1 MTDNTGE
8 KIAAPQKSFMTVGPT
23 LHYSHSNVRRCWLL
37 AMGVYLLASLFWTK
51 ITGTSAL
58 PGLANALARDSWCLG
73 EIILAPISIY
83 EYPWQIFVLGLVMG
97 ILAAGPVVVSQL
109 LSFRYSLLMI
119 VSVVVFAKL
128 PLFGLSLVVSC
139 IAVACRPLRFRS
151 RFIAIILCMSP
162 QMLYWGI
169 YGSVAA
175 ADPIKFGFSYA
186 PWICSWFT
194 GVAIAGIVIGIG
206 HYTRYKPG
214 LVWAVTLVVLGIA
227 FALFEGKISSSELD
241 YQLYVAGN
249 NPETASE
256 FHDRDMSEI
265 ITEAMSEPETQSF
278 LEVGVWSID
287 PSLLR
292 EELKDELKEKL
303 IQGQWPSWFNVP
315 EEVNFQAKRK
325 LLTDEY
331 DKFIDK
337 RGASKKKSVALYY
350 KAMVNEY
357 TPDGRIFVEEETL
370 HFYSDYPH
378 RQTLPIWYQLYKEFP
393 QSAESLEARWRIA
406 VHLAGQGDFTRATD
420 HCEVAIAMGK
430 GHLKNLQ
437 EKQTTESSFLT
448 AFTSPSQTAMT
459 VHKLN
464 ELNIKIQKFTVLIGV
479 GNRTE
484 SKESEERLARFVLLN
499 PHSLE
504 YSEQLDA
511 LLDETE
517 KNDPLRDNILL
528 ARILPQGDSQLK
540 AKELKEL
547 SEKFA
552 NTDGGVEALYE
563 LAMLNIRFQKVPETG
578 EEEKKRYLTEARD
591 ILKGFIEMYPESIL
605 AIQAKTM
612 LERLPAGE

>member
-1 MTDNTGE
+1 M
-8 KIAAPQKSFMTVGPT
+8 
-23 LHYSHSNVRRCWLL
+23 
-37 AMGVYLLASLFWTK
+37 
-51 ITGTSAL
+51 
-58 PGLANALARDSWCLG
+58 
-73 EIILAPISIY
+73 
-83 EYPWQIFVLGLVMG
+83 
-97 ILAAGPVVVSQL
+97 
-109 LSFRYSLLMI
+109 
-119 VSVVVFAKL
+119 
-128 PLFGLSLVVSC
+128 
-139 IAVACRPLRFRS
+139 
-151 RFIAIILCMSP
+151 
-162 QMLYWGI
+162 
-169 YGSVAA
+169 
-175 ADPIKFGFSYA
+175 
-186 PWICSWFT
+186 
-194 GVAIAGIVIGIG
+194 
-206 HYTRYKPG
+206 
-214 LVWAVTLVVLGIA
+214 VWSVTLVVLGIA

-249 NPETASE
+249 NPETAQE

-292 EELKDELKEKL
+292 EELKDELKDKL
-303 IQGQWPSWFNVP
+303 IQGQWPAWFNIP
-315 EEVNFQAKRK
+315 EGVNFQAKRK
-325 LLTDEY
+325 LLVDEY
-331 DKFIDK
+331 NKFINK
-337 RGASKKKSVALYY
+337 RGTSPKKSVALYY

-357 TPDGRIFVEEETL
+357 TPDGRSFVQYETL

-378 RQTLPIWYQLYKEFP
+378 RQTLPIWYKLQKEFP
-393 QSAESLEARWRIA
+393 LSAESIEAKWRIA
-406 VHLAGQGDFTRATD
+406 VHQAGQGDFVKATG
-420 HCEVAIAMGK
+420 HCEVAIVM
-430 GHLKNLQ
+430 LKEFLKKLE

-448 AFTSPSQTAMT
+448 AFTRPAQTAMT
-459 VHKLN
+459 VHKLD

-540 AKELKEL
+540 VKQLKEF

-563 LAMLNIRFQKVPETG
+563 LAMLNIRLQKIPETS
-578 EEEKKRYLTEARD
+578 EAEKKQYLTEARN
-591 ILKGFIEMYPESIL
+591 ILTGFIEMYPKSIL
-605 AIQAKTM
+605 AVQAKTM
-612 LERLPAGE
+612 LERLPAGD